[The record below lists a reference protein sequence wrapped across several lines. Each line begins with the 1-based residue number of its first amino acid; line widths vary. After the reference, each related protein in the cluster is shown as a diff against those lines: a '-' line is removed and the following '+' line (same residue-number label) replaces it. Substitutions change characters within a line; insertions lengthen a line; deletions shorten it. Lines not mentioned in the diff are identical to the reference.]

1 MLWLFTL
8 FSLCSHPALS
18 CFPRWLNTDSIIQT
32 SSGFQAVWAGGCRC
46 LESRRGEV
54 RGASPLSAS
63 PSHCS
68 SDSCCFLY
76 SQCSHWEIP
85 FECLQPSRVQETHA
99 LLALTEQELTGP
111 GSTSPSWPLTLRSSQ
126 QITPSLSSLQFTSV
140 RMPCLLLTL
149 GLIRHLCNSLDA
161 KGKMKKCT
169 LLPVM
174 LSLSSLKLPQDP
186 QRVTAA
192 EGGGQWGPCVSN
204 KVRKQMA
211 VKCV

>member
-32 SSGFQAVWAGGCRC
+32 SSGFQAVWACGWRC

-76 SQCSHWEIP
+76 SQCSRWEIP

-99 LLALTEQELTGP
+99 LLTLTERELTGP

-140 RMPCLLLTL
+140 RVPLSPADTWPDTSPMQLLRCKRKNEKVYLTASYA
-149 GLIRHLCNSLDA
+149 IFIFSEVA
-161 KGKMKKCT
+161 T
-169 LLPVM
+169 
-174 LSLSSLKLPQDP
+174 
-186 QRVTAA
+186 
-192 EGGGQWGPCVSN
+192 GPTESHGC
-204 KVRKQMA
+204 
-211 VKCV
+211 